1 MSLRTALTMD
11 DGWRTG
17 TTSPCSAAPR
27 WRRPGSSSIVQVGIL
42 TFLCVFSDRK
52 WCLVPPWWT
61 MPWSFNAL
69 STTEGSL
76 CYICGAPIH
85 SCSSSDIAS
94 CLQAAS
100 LKAGTCVSSVR
111 CIHCRNV
118 LNIRSIA
125 SWAWLPDDAGGSNLY
140 HHLVVKLNVRT
151 LLWWLDCSYWGQMFG
166 GSISRFQDGRWW
178 LQVFRIS
185 CDRTRV
191 ISFNNSF
198 LRRRFSSPTWLCG
211 PAGSHSPQIQSKDCR
226 NVLNVHQHRI
236 ITGFL

>member
-1 MSLRTALTMD
+1 MADLTISQQRMSLRTALTMD

-17 TTSPCSAAPR
+17 TTSLCSAAPR

-166 GSISRFQDGRWW
+166 GSISRFQDGDCKC
-178 LQVFRIS
+178 LEF
-185 CDRTRV
+185 RV
-191 ISFNNSF
+191 IGHVWSVSTTAFCIAGFPARRDFAVRRAATPSNSKQT
-198 LRRRFSSPTWLCG
+198 LQKC
-211 PAGSHSPQIQSKDCR
+211 A
-226 NVLNVHQHRI
+226 
-236 ITGFL
+236 